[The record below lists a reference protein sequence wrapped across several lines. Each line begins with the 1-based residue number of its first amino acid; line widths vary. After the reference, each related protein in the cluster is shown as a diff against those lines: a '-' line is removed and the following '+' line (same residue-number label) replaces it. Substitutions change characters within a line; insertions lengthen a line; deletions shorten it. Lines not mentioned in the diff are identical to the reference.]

1 MLLYT
6 KKALPKVP
14 KRRSRAGCIHCK
26 EKKKKCNEER
36 PRCDR
41 CAERGLQ
48 CEYEAV
54 KPRKRRRSSYAESA
68 LSHDGKSPG
77 CDRERWSRP
86 YSHSL
91 SIITDN
97 DVEIVQNTWD
107 EISEYPLSATSEQ
120 SGYNWGSFYDNDDEV
135 EEIIREEPFAISPSS
150 DTLVRTRSSYPD
162 LAMIAPSPV
171 ASPLIEFSSPAF
183 LEFSEKRN
191 RRALVDH
198 FCNTLSH
205 LIVFKED
212 RGNPFRQLILPLSH
226 ASSPVMNAMFALSSA
241 HMEYRGVENEEKSL
255 DFHNKALQGLAK
267 LIQQND
273 QVNREE
279 ILGAIMLLVYYEV
292 LVQRGNS
299 SIVHGHLRGA
309 MTIMD
314 SRPNESTPTGLFLE
328 RAFRFYDVI
337 TALSLGTPPNSTTQ
351 PTATP
356 FPFPVASDEASK
368 NSPLNSVD
376 TLLGLSTEL
385 WPIIH
390 RLSHLLSYK
399 SSLQAAIKDGQLSKA
414 SVLRTEL
421 ESTSQAIEIAL
432 TNWKPSVEAKGPSSP
447 KEDSEDED
455 TFAKYNT
462 TPEDARMQTIFN
474 NAEAY
479 RHSAFVYLYR
489 TIHSHPRTH
498 PLVQKHTKLSLIA
511 CANVVGLAELC
522 HDGPMSALLWPL
534 FVAACE
540 AETESDRQLAT
551 KAFGGTERRQGMQ
564 NIMRAWEV
572 VQEVWKRA
580 DQGVYEEGG
589 WREICASRGW
599 NIVFGGDPSEIA
611 FLLAGHLVMAS
622 SALGILENTCQDWSE
637 IAFLR
642 LNIITMIAPC

>member
-1 MLLYT
+1 MLLYI
-6 KKALPKVP
+6 KKASPRVP
-14 KRRSRAGCIHCK
+14 KRRSRAGCVHCK
-26 EKKKKCNEER
+26 EKKKKCNEEH

-41 CAERGLQ
+41 CTERGLQ
-48 CEYEAV
+48 CQYEAV
-54 KPRKRRRSSYAESA
+54 KPRKRRASYAKSA
-68 LSHDGKSPG
+68 LSPDCKSPT
-77 CDRERWSRP
+77 CNRERWPRQ
-86 YSHSL
+86 YAEGL
-91 SIITDN
+91 SIITDK
-97 DVEIVQNTWD
+97 DADLVQSRWD
-107 EISEYPLSATSEQ
+107 EISEYQLSASSEQ
-120 SGYNWGSFYDNDDEV
+120 SGFTWGGFYENDGEV
-135 EEIIREEPFAISPSS
+135 EEIKREPFVVSPSAG
-150 DTLVRTRSSYPD
+150 TLARTRSPYPD

-171 ASPLIEFSSPAF
+171 ASPLLEFSSPVF
-183 LEFSEKRN
+183 LEFSEKKN

-198 FCNTLSH
+198 FCNALSP

-212 RGNPFRQLILPLSH
+212 TGNPFRQLILPLSH
-226 ASSPVMNAMFALSSA
+226 TSSPVMNAIFALSSA

-255 DFHNKALQGLAK
+255 DFHNRALQGLAK

-273 QVNREE
+273 QANREE

-314 SRPNESTPTGLFLE
+314 SRPQETTPTGLFLE

-356 FPFPVASDEASK
+356 LHFTVAPDEANK
-368 NSPLNSVD
+368 NSPLDTVD

-399 SSLQAAIKDGQLSKA
+399 SSLQAAIEDGQLSKA

-421 ESTSQAIEIAL
+421 ESTSQAIEMAL
-432 TNWKPSVEAKGPSSP
+432 TNWKPSVVAKGPSSP
-447 KEDSEDED
+447 KEFSKEVSEDED
-455 TFAKYNT
+455 TSSKYDI
-462 TPEDARMQTIFN
+462 TPEDARMQTILN

-489 TIHSHPRTH
+489 TIHSHPRSH
-498 PLVQKHTKLSLIA
+498 ALVQKHTKLSLIA

-540 AETESDRQLAT
+540 AETESDRKLAA

-572 VQEVWKRA
+572 VQEVWRRV
-580 DQGVYEEGG
+580 DEGGYEEGD
-589 WREICASRGW
+589 WRAICESRGW
-599 NIVFGGDPSEIA
+599 NIVFG
-611 FLLAGHLVMAS
+611 
-622 SALGILENTCQDWSE
+622 
-637 IAFLR
+637 
-642 LNIITMIAPC
+642 